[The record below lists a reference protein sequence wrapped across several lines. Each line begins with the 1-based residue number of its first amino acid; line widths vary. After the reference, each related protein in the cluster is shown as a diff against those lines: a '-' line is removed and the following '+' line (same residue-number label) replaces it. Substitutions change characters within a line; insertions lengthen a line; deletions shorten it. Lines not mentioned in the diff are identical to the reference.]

1 MVRPITDDDIGLKVL
16 YDGVANNSEVE
27 YASQTNFLEIS
38 LTTSS
43 IIAVH
48 GMGAHPDDTWC
59 KEVSTGNNKHYVNW
73 LQDADMLPAA
83 VPNSRIMRY
92 GYHSQWFG
100 EDAIKTK
107 ASNISQQLLF
117 DLKLKRGVSSLIKQD
132 HSVLIFQN
140 SLL

>member
-1 MVRPITDDDIGLKVL
+1 MQ
-16 YDGVANNSEVE
+16 
-27 YASQTNFLEIS
+27 QTNSQEIS

-59 KEVSTGNNKHYVNW
+59 KGVGTGNDKVNW

-92 GYHSQWFG
+92 GYHSRWFG

-107 ASNISQQLLF
+107 ASSISQQLLF
-117 DLKLKRGVSSLIKQD
+117 DLKLKRGVSSPIQQD
-132 HSVLIFQN
+132 HTVLIFHRGRTIRDGPLS
-140 SLL
+140 SLPTVLVGW